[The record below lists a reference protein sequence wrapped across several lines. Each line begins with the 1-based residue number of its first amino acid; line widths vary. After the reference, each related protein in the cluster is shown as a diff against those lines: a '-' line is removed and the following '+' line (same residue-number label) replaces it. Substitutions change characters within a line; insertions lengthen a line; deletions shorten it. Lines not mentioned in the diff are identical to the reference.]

1 VPETEHFPGEFKSK
15 TLTSAARS
23 SPRLFRPESST
34 PLPQRI
40 QILSDHVPATH
51 PSDNYKQIWKNRKR
65 NKTLCLSLCRE
76 KARRKLTYEERER
89 ENVAEKTLRI
99 YTIPQALSSQSTTT
113 TSISDSNSRKIA
125 GNARQCWIISPE
137 LLVNG
142 EQLLLLQLLSLTF
155 SLLILRWML
164 LHLRVWL
171 PQGVVWSE
179 N

>member
-1 VPETEHFPGEFKSK
+1 MFRQPIPRIITNKFDAEKIESVTK
-15 TLTSAARS
+15 RS
-23 SPRLFRPESST
+23 
-34 PLPQRI
+34 
-40 QILSDHVPATH
+40 
-51 PSDNYKQIWKNRKR
+51 
-65 NKTLCLSLCRE
+65 LSLCRE
-76 KARRKLTYEERER
+76 KARTKFTYEERER

-155 SLLILRWML
+155 SLLILR
-164 LHLRVWL
+164 
-171 PQGVVWSE
+171 
-179 N
+179 